1 VDYKHKGESDE
12 KERNCFC
19 LILVAFLSGCSAV
32 VNTPSAVVREY
43 YKAIEKNDPKALAKV
58 TTEKSAKNLSQFSTK
73 AHDHVVAL
81 GTIKTVTEKIDGD
94 TAVVTVTFENDEENI
109 DVIKVDGKWK
119 VSEWDSPGF

>member
-1 VDYKHKGESDE
+1 MMKKNGFGV
-12 KERNCFC
+12 C
-19 LILVAFLSGCSAV
+19 LVFVVLLTGCSGA
-32 VNTPSAVVREY
+32 NTPSAVVREY

-58 TTEKSAKNLSQFSTK
+58 TTEKTAKNLAQFATK

-81 GTIKTVTEKIDGD
+81 GKIKTVAEEINGD

-119 VSEWDSPGF
+119 VSEWDSSGF